1 MSQACRGED
10 TMPATVVTPVVAIF
24 EQRGQATS
32 AIDELEHAGFRHDQI
47 GLATPG
53 GPLHEAT
60 TPTHEREKD
69 AADGAAAGAV
79 TGGVAGA
86 LGGALVAAL
95 VPGVGPI
102 LAGGFLAGILAGT
115 VGGAA
120 AGAALGGWIGPF
132 VAMGVHEEDVH
143 RYGRELQAGRTIVVV
158 KAEDRRE
165 EAQQILHDHGGR

>member
-1 MSQACRGED
+1 
-10 TMPATVVTPVVAIF
+10 MPTTVQTPVVAVF
-24 EQRGQATS
+24 EQRGSAIA

-53 GPLHEAT
+53 EPAHEAT
-60 TPTHEREKD
+60 SPTHRREEE

-86 LGGALVAAL
+86 LGGALAAAL
-95 VPGVGPI
+95 IPGVGPV

-120 AGAALGGWIGPF
+120 AGATLGSWIGPF
-132 VAMGVHEEDVH
+132 IAMGISQDDMH
-143 RYGRELQAGRTIVVV
+143 RYGRELQAGRTIVIV
-158 KAEDRRE
+158 KPEDRRD
-165 EAQQILHDHGGR
+165 EAERILHDHGGH